1 MERNQKFVVRIM
13 AAACGCVACVAI
25 VQTIIA
31 SLLIEEAA
39 QHAGDDKKDILIMIL
54 VSLAFIA
61 VAVVY
66 SIFKVRSTSH
76 VMQEIVYSLGHLA
89 KGDLGIDIHED
100 ALSRRDE
107 LGLIADCIQKIDD
120 ELAEV
125 IHTTL
130 KLSDNV
136 AKDGTTLAD
145 SSQQATDASQQV
157 TMAMEDISKGAV
169 SQAESVEQAAHDT
182 GDIGCT
188 IEEITDR
195 VNELT
200 DFADRMKRS
209 CENAMKALQLL
220 LNQNAEVVES
230 MKVID
235 HQINSTNE
243 AVKNISAAS
252 DLITSISSQTN
263 LLALN
268 ASIEAARAG
277 EAGRGF
283 AVVATEIG
291 SLADQSQKATV
302 EINNIVSELIEES
315 EKSVKTV
322 DQLSHNFQL
331 QNQQLDST
339 KKDMHEMEEGVSHV
353 TTAATEIN
361 TQIGNL
367 NTAKNSLLEIITDL
381 SAISEE
387 NAAATQQ
394 TNASM
399 QELNAT
405 FSVINQSTADL
416 QDLAKKLHEEMNFF
430 ELHDR

>member
-1 MERNQKFVVRIM
+1 MERKQRFVIRMM
-13 AAACGCVACVAI
+13 AVSCGLIAAVSIILTV
-25 VQTIIA
+25 IA
-31 SLLIEEAA
+31 SALIEEAA
-39 QHAGDDKKDILIMIL
+39 QHAGDDKKDIMIMIL
-54 VSLAFIA
+54 VSIAFIVAA
-61 VAVVY
+61 VIY
-66 SIFKVRSTSH
+66 SVIKVKAIDH
-76 VMQEIVYSLGHLA
+76 IIDEITVSLEHLA

-100 ALSRRDE
+100 ALSRKDE
-107 LGLIADCIQKIDD
+107 LGEIADCIKKIDD
-120 ELAEV
+120 ELGEV

-130 KLSDNV
+130 KLADSV
-136 AKDGTTLAD
+136 ANDGTVLSE
-145 SSQQATDASQQV
+145 SSEQASEASQQV

-182 GDIGCT
+182 GDIGAT
-188 IEEITDR
+188 IEEITER
-195 VNELT
+195 VNEMSE
-200 DFADRMKRS
+200 FAENMKNACS
-209 CENAMKALQLL
+209 NAMNALQQLL
-220 LNQNAEVVES
+220 SQNAEVVVS
-230 MKVID
+230 IKVID

-291 SLADQSQKATV
+291 SLADQSQQATV
-302 EINNIVSELIEES
+302 EINNIVTKLIEES

-322 DQLSHNFQL
+322 DELSHNFEI

-339 KKDMHEMEEGVSHV
+339 RTDMHEMEVGVNHV
-353 TTAATEIN
+353 TSSAVEIN
-361 TQIGNL
+361 AQIGNL
-367 NTAKNSLLEIITDL
+367 NHAKNSLLEIITDL

-387 NAAATQQ
+387 NAAATEQ

-399 QELNAT
+399 EELNAT
-405 FSVINQSTADL
+405 FSVISQSAADL
-416 QDLAKKLHEEMNFF
+416 QDLARELHKEMNFF
-430 ELHDR
+430 TLHD